1 MKLLKKKTVFVS
13 MFLVFVLCLS
23 FLLPS
28 FAYVNNDLDTR
39 NIDVNEIG
47 TLSYEEKAQQLLN
60 TFDEYSILNDE
71 NTISF
76 EGYVDI
82 SSFDF
87 SGIQYLS
94 TTADTTIKKY
104 KTDLDIDNEKFYII
118 TEYIQDD
125 VVVYSEKVETT
136 PYYDEYEDDYYISM
150 PDGTNVSLSE
160 NLSTEN
166 FNECSVTLAALG
178 IALTAKEVAVLL
190 SAVVVV
196 AAPVIVEVV
205 NVVVTTIVSWV
216 RSFWSWF
223 RSLFTKKTTTVV
235 STTVTT
241 TISYTLTLSYSDTQT
256 KVEAKPF
263 DKTHHYEPSKY
274 YFAIA
279 DTTDGLLYVSQV
291 PIDNLYALSILTTST
306 YIKSAH
312 KNDLD
317 KNGNQKEFV
326 VSLYTPAK
334 IDALYIAT
342 EAGTILGSPGAI
354 HHDAPKLGYFNHYHP
369 GLKYSHPHVFYGTP
383 KI

>member
-1 MKLLKKKTVFVS
+1 MKLFKKKTFFTS
-13 MFLVFVLCLS
+13 LALAFILCLS

-28 FAYVNNDLDTR
+28 FAYANNDLVTR

-60 TFDEYSILNDE
+60 TFDEYSISNDE

-76 EGYVDI
+76 EGSVDI

-87 SGIQYLS
+87 SGIQHLS
-94 TTADTTIKKY
+94 TTADSTIKKY
-104 KTDLDIDNEKFYII
+104 KTYLDINNEKFYII

-166 FNECSVTLAALG
+166 FNQCSVTLAALG
-178 IALTAKEVAVLL
+178 IALTAKEVAILL
-190 SAVVVV
+190 SAIVII

-205 NVVVTTIVSWV
+205 NVVVTTIVYWV
-216 RSFWSWF
+216 RSFWGWF
-223 RSLFTKKTTTVV
+223 RSLFTKRTTT
-235 STTVTT
+235 STTT
-241 TISYTLTLSYSDTQT
+241 TITTTLSYTLTLSYSDTQT

-263 DKTHHYEPSKY
+263 DKTMKFEIDKY
-274 YFAIA
+274 YVAVA
-279 DTTDGLLYVSQV
+279 DTDDGLLYVSPD
-291 PIDNLYALSILTTST
+291 PISNISALAILTTSSFV
-306 YIKSAH
+306 KSAH
-312 KNDLD
+312 KGSN
-317 KNGNQKEFV
+317 KSFV
-326 VSLYTPAK
+326 ISLYTPTN
-334 IDALYIAT
+334 DAACLIAT
-342 EAGTILGSPGAI
+342 EAGTILGNPGAI
-354 HHDAPKLGYFNHYHP
+354 HHLAKTPGYFNHYHP
-369 GLKYSHPHVFYGTP
+369 GSTYTDLSHPHVFYGTP

>member
-1 MKLLKKKTVFVS
+1 MKLFKKKTFFTS
-13 MFLVFVLCLS
+13 LILTCILCLS
-23 FLLPS
+23 FLLPTLAS
-28 FAYVNNDLDTR
+28 LNNDLATR
-39 NIDVNEIG
+39 NINVNEIG

-76 EGYVDI
+76 EGFVDI
-82 SSFDF
+82 SNFDF

-104 KTDLDIDNEKFYII
+104 KTDLDIPNEKFYII

-125 VVVYSEKVETT
+125 VIVYSDKVETT

-190 SAVVVV
+190 SAVVIV
-196 AAPVIVEVV
+196 AAPAIVEVV
-205 NVVVTTIVSWV
+205 KVVVTTIVSWV

-223 RSLFTKKTTTVV
+223 KSLFTKKTTTITT
-235 STTVTT
+235 TTVTT
-241 TISYTLTLSYSDTQT
+241 ALSYTISISDV
-256 KVEAKPF
+256 KVEAKPY
-263 DKTHHYEPSKY
+263 DKNMVFEINKY
-274 YFAIA
+274 YVAVA
-279 DTTDGLLYVSQV
+279 DTDDGLLYVAPKAISN
-291 PIDNLYALSILTTST
+291 ISALAILTTSS
-306 YIKSAH
+306 YVKSAH
-312 KNDLD
+312 KGSN
-317 KNGNQKEFV
+317 KSFV
-326 VSLYTPAK
+326 ISLYTPTNSA
-334 IDALYIAT
+334 ASLIAT
-342 EAGTILGSPGAI
+342 EAGTILGNPGAI
-354 HHDAPKLGYFNHYHP
+354 HHFATRPGYFNHYHP
-369 GLKYSHPHVFYGTP
+369 GLVYTDLSHPHVFYGTP